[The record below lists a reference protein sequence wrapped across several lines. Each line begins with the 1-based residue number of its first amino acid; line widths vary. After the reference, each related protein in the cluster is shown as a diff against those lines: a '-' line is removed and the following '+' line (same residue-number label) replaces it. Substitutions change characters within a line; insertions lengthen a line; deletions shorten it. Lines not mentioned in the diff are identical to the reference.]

1 MTKTKTILAISFAA
15 IFAISMVMAPV
26 YAVGHLAIEDAKMT
40 KHVKKGTIDLKIKV
54 TAKIPKDESSSFGWA
69 LLGWEKFLVVV
80 THVPDFDDSVFDK
93 KKGAFHTHVLDLG
106 SSDKCVSK
114 LQVLGG
120 TDPGYKNKVGK
131 DKIKVKKVSLSD
143 LGPRT
148 VGPIQVAGFAI
159 TIEGGDICVNLKTP
173 VEPTIKLKK

>member
-1 MTKTKTILAISFAA
+1 MTKTRTVLAISFAA